1 MTALESGA
9 WLIVI
14 GLGAVWLGAQIVW
27 VAPLP
32 RQLRGSDVPRAPKGT
47 PEAFGQFWLD
57 QYGYIGL
64 TLLIAGI
71 GLFVAGLFR

>member
-1 MTALESGA
+1 MTPLVASD
-9 WLIVI
+9 WLMIV

-32 RQLRGSDVPRAPKGT
+32 RQLRRADAPKAAKGT
-47 PEAFGQFWLD
+47 PAAFGLFWLD

-64 TLLIAGI
+64 TLLAAGI
-71 GLFVAGLFR
+71 VLMVAAWLR